1 MNKVLLQTI
10 ATTLLNLFLL
20 DMNYDKSIIE
30 LPFLLLL
37 SMLAKIFKNFERS
50 NINYYIINQMFKFQI
65 FAILKYAKE
74 NLLIK

>member
-37 SMLAKIFKNFERS
+37 SMLAKILKDQILITISLIKCLN
-50 NINYYIINQMFKFQI
+50 FKFLQ
-65 FAILKYAKE
+65 Y
-74 NLLIK
+74 

>member
-20 DMNYDKSIIE
+20 DMNYDKSNIE
-30 LPFLLLL
+30 LHFLLLL

-65 FAILKYAKE
+65 FAILKYA
-74 NLLIK
+74 

>member
-65 FAILKYAKE
+65 FAILKYA
-74 NLLIK
+74 